1 MLIATL
7 LLMGLGLAASIM
19 LAIAS
24 KVFYVWEDP
33 RIEQV
38 EEALLGANCGGC
50 GYAGCAAA
58 AEVVVLGK
66 ANADVCVAGG
76 FEIAQ
81 NVAAVMGLSVEEKEP
96 EISKPGCYYGFQ
108 DAELKYDYSGVMD
121 CRAAA
126 LLYGGSKECNIGC
139 LGLGTCVRAC
149 PFDALSMGENNL
161 PVVNKDR
168 CTSCGVCA
176 EVCPKEIITV
186 TSAAKRIISDYK
198 ISECTAPCQRTCPA
212 EIDIPEYIRQVT
224 KKDYLGAVRVIKEKN
239 PFILVCGWLCPAP
252 CESECRRNLIDEPV
266 TINALKKFVA
276 NYERE
281 SGKRAEYYL
290 PPASGKKITLVGGG
304 AAGLTAAYYLRRL
317 GHQAKILEAT
327 GKLGGIL
334 RYVITEDRLPREVL
348 DWDIDGILEIGVEA
362 ETGKVMGKDF
372 TLGSLFAEGADMVLL
387 TTGGWDSRQIMRGKF
402 WGEAMVPGSYLLL
415 DFLVAASKGVI
426 KPDAVGEKV
435 VIVGGGKTAAKA
447 ANICL
452 NKGARQVT
460 IVFPYS
466 KEKAQFYDIDIKES
480 DNIKIIYSAVPV
492 ELRGEGD
499 RLTGISFRMDNR
511 EIQDLPLDNLLVGSG
526 RLPEMLFVNA
536 SAGTGEEAEESEKD
550 KGPCQWKTVGVLKVF
565 PGDTDM
571 GIFAVGET
579 GRPTDLTGVVI
590 ATRRGRKMVRTIH
603 LYVSGEEI
611 SPEPGVILDKN
622 ELQDVFEVEQAKE
635 LEMPRSNINNIMT
648 LNEEESQR
656 EASRCLECGLICY
669 KKSLVPDA
677 WGLEKDRAQKAE
689 K

>member
-7 LLMGLGLAASIM
+7 LLTGLGLAASIM

-24 KVFYVWEDP
+24 KVFYLWEDP

-50 GYAGCAAA
+50 GYAGCSAA
-58 AEVVVLGK
+58 AEAVVLGK
-66 ANADVCVAGG
+66 AQADVCVAGG

-81 NVAAVMGLSVEEKEP
+81 NVAVVMGLSVEEKEP
-96 EISKPGCYYGFQ
+96 EISKPGCYYGFK
-108 DAELKYDYSGVMD
+108 DADLKYDYSGVMD

-176 EVCPKEIITV
+176 EVCPKGIITV

-198 ISECTAPCQRTCPA
+198 INECTAPCQRTCPA
-212 EIDIPEYIRQVT
+212 EIDIPEYIRQIT

-239 PFILVCGWLCPAP
+239 PFPLVCGWLCPAP
-252 CESECRRNLIDEPV
+252 CESECRRNLVDEPV

-290 PPASGKKITLVGGG
+290 PPASGKKITVVGGG
-304 AAGLTAAYYLRRL
+304 VEGLTAAYYLRRL
-317 GHQAKILEAT
+317 GHQSKVLEAT

-372 TLGSLFAEGADMVLL
+372 TLGSLFAQGAEMVLL

-402 WGEAMVPGSYLLL
+402 WGEAMVPGIYLLL

-426 KPDAVGEKV
+426 KSDAVGKKV

-452 NKGARQVT
+452 NKGAAEVT
-460 IVFPYS
+460 VVFPYA
-466 KEKAQFYDIDIKES
+466 KEKAQLYDIDIKET
-480 DNIKIIYSAVPV
+480 DNMKIIFSAVPV

-499 RLTGISFRMDNR
+499 RLTEISFRMDNG
-511 EIQDLPLDNLLVGSG
+511 EIKDFPLDNLLVGSG
-526 RLPEMLFVNA
+526 RFPEMLFVNA
-536 SAGTGEEAEESEKD
+536 SADADTGEEEEPEGPEKD
-550 KGPCQWKTVGVLKVF
+550 KGPCQWKTVEVLKVC
-565 PGDTDM
+565 PRGGDI
-571 GIFAVGET
+571 GIFSVGES
-579 GRPTDLTGVVI
+579 GRSTDLTGVVI
-590 ATRRGRKMVRTIH
+590 ATGRGRKMVRAIQ
-603 LYVSGEEI
+603 LYISGEEI
-611 SPEPGVILDKN
+611 SPEPGVIT
-622 ELQDVFEVEQAKE
+622 EEIEIQDVFEVEQAKE
-635 LEMPRSNINNIMT
+635 LEVPRANINNIMT

-669 KKSLVPDA
+669 KRSLEP
-677 WGLEKDRAQKAE
+677 RA
-689 K
+689 

>member
-24 KVFYVWEDP
+24 KVFYIWEDP

-50 GYAGCAAA
+50 GYAGCSAA
-58 AEVVVLGK
+58 AEAVVSGK
-66 ANADVCVAGG
+66 AKADVCVAGG

-81 NVAAVMGLSVEEKEP
+81 NVAVVMGLSVEEKEP
-96 EISKPGCYYGFQ
+96 EISKPGCYYGFH
-108 DAELKYDYSGVMD
+108 DADLKYDYSGVMD

-149 PFDALSMGENNL
+149 PFDALSIGENNL
-161 PVVNKDR
+161 PVVNENR

-176 EVCPKEIITV
+176 EVCPKGIITV
-186 TSAAKRIISDYK
+186 TSAARRIISDYK

-212 EIDIPEYIRQVT
+212 EIDIPEYIRQIT
-224 KKDYLGAVRVIKEKN
+224 KRDYLGAVRVIKEKN
-239 PFILVCGWLCPAP
+239 PFPLVCGWLCPAP

-281 SGKRAEYYL
+281 TGKRAEYYL
-290 PPASGKKITLVGGG
+290 PPASGKKISVVGGG
-304 AAGLTAAYYLRRL
+304 VEGLTAAYYLRRL
-317 GHQAKILEAT
+317 GHQSKVLEAT

-334 RYVITEDRLPREVL
+334 RYVITDDRLPRDVL
-348 DWDIDGILEIGVEA
+348 DWDIEGILEIGVEA

-372 TLGSLFAEGADMVLL
+372 TLGSLLNEGAEMVLL

-402 WGEAMVPGSYLLL
+402 WGEAMVPGCYLLL
-415 DFLVAASKGVI
+415 DFLVAASKGMI
-426 KPDAVGEKV
+426 EPDAVGEKV
-435 VIVGGGKTAAKA
+435 VIVGGGKTATKA

-452 NKGARQVT
+452 NKGAQKVT

-466 KEKAQFYDIDIKES
+466 KEKAQFYDINVKES
-480 DNIKIIYSAVPV
+480 DSIKIIFSAVPV

-499 RLTGISFRMDNR
+499 QLNEISFRMDNG
-511 EIQDLPLDNLLVGSG
+511 EIQDFPLDNLLVGSG
-526 RLPEMLFVNA
+526 RFPEMLFINA
-536 SAGTGEEAEESEKD
+536 SASAGEGRGEEPEKSETD
-550 KGPCQWKTVGVLKVF
+550 RGSCQWKTIEVLKVF
-565 PGDTDM
+565 PGGEDI
-571 GIFAVGET
+571 GIFSVGET

-590 ATRRGRKMVRTIH
+590 ATGRGRKMVRAVQ
-603 LYVSGEEI
+603 LYISGEEI
-611 SPEPGVILDKN
+611 SPEPGVITN
-622 ELQDVFEVEQAKE
+622 QTELQNVLEIKESKE
-635 LEMPRSNINNIMT
+635 LEMLRANVNNIMI
-648 LNEEESQR
+648 LNEDQSQK
-656 EASRCLECGLICY
+656 EAKRCLECGLICY
-669 KKSLVPDA
+669 KKALSPEPGA
-677 WGLEKDRAQKAE
+677 
-689 K
+689 

>member
-7 LLMGLGLAASIM
+7 LLTGLGLAASIM

-24 KVFYVWEDP
+24 KIFYVWEDP
-33 RIEQV
+33 RIERV

-58 AEVVVLGK
+58 AEAVVLGK
-66 ANADVCVAGG
+66 TNADVCVAGG

-81 NVAAVMGLSVEEKEP
+81 AVAAVMGLSVEEKEP
-96 EISKPGCYYGFQ
+96 EIAKPGCYYGFQ
-108 DAELKYDYSGVMD
+108 DADLKYDYSGVMD
-121 CRAAA
+121 CRAAV

-176 EVCPKEIITV
+176 EVCPKGIITV

-212 EIDIPEYIRQVT
+212 EIDIPEYIRQIT
-224 KKDYLGAVRVIKEKN
+224 RRDYLGAVRVIKEKN
-239 PFILVCGWLCPAP
+239 PFPLVCGWLCPAP
-252 CESECRRNLIDEPV
+252 CEAECRRNLIDEPV

-290 PPASGKKITLVGGG
+290 PPASGKKITVIGGG
-304 AAGLTAAYYLRRL
+304 VEGLTAAYYLRRL
-317 GHQAKILEAT
+317 GHQANVLEAT
-327 GKLGGIL
+327 GNLGGIL
-334 RYVITEDRLPREVL
+334 RYVITEDRLPRDVL

-372 TLGSLFAEGADMVLL
+372 TLGSLFNDGAEMVLL

-415 DFLVAASKGVI
+415 DFLLAASKG
-426 KPDAVGEKV
+426 KLESSTLGEKV
-435 VIVGGGKTAAKA
+435 VIVGGGKTAARA

-452 NKGARQVT
+452 NKGAREVT
-460 IVFPYS
+460 VVFPYS
-466 KEKAQFYDIDIKES
+466 KEKARFYDIDIKET
-480 DNIKIIYSAVPV
+480 DNMKIIFSAVPV

-499 RLTGISFRMDNR
+499 RLTEISIRRDNG

-526 RLPEMLFVNA
+526 RFPEMLFINA
-536 SAGTGEEAEESEKD
+536 SMDAETGEEEEPEVSEKV
-550 KGPCQWKTVGVLKVF
+550 KGPCRWKTVEVLKVF
-565 PGDTDM
+565 PGNADI
-571 GIFAVGET
+571 GIFAVAEQ

-590 ATRRGRKMVRTIH
+590 ATGRGRKMVRAVQ
-603 LYVSGEEI
+603 LYISGEEI
-611 SPEPGVILDKN
+611 VPEPGVITDPT
-622 ELQDVFEVEQAKE
+622 ELQNVFEVEAAKE
-635 LEMPRSNINNIMT
+635 LEAPRANINNIMT

-669 KKSLVPDA
+669 KKSLEP
-677 WGLEKDRAQKAE
+677 RA
-689 K
+689 

>member
-1 MLIATL
+1 MLTATL
-7 LLMGLGLAASIM
+7 LLTGLGLAASIM

-24 KVFYVWEDP
+24 KIFYIWEDP

-50 GYAGCAAA
+50 GYAGCSAA
-58 AEVVVLGK
+58 AEAVVLGRAK
-66 ANADVCVAGG
+66 ADVCVAGG

-81 NVAAVMGLSVEEKEP
+81 AVAAVMGLSVEEKEP

-108 DAELKYDYSGVMD
+108 NADLKYDYSGVMD
-121 CRAAA
+121 CRAAV
-126 LLYGGSKECNIGC
+126 LLYGGGKECNIGC

-149 PFDALSMGENNL
+149 PFNALSMGENNL

-176 EVCPKEIITV
+176 EVCPKGIITV

-212 EIDIPEYIRQVT
+212 EIDIPEYIRQIT
-224 KKDYLGAVRVIKEKN
+224 RRDYLGAVRVIKEKN
-239 PFILVCGWLCPAP
+239 PFPLVCGWLCPAP
-252 CESECRRNLIDEPV
+252 CEAECRRNLIDEPV

-290 PPASGKKITLVGGG
+290 PPAPGKKITVIGGG
-304 AAGLTAAYYLRRL
+304 VEGLTAAYYLRRL
-317 GHQAKILEAT
+317 GHQSKVLEAT

-334 RYVITEDRLPREVL
+334 RYVITEDRLPRDVL

-362 ETGKVMGKDF
+362 ETNKVMGKDF
-372 TLGSLFAEGADMVLL
+372 TLGSLFNDGEEMVLL

-415 DFLVAASKGVI
+415 DFLVAASKGDLDSSAPG
-426 KPDAVGEKV
+426 KKV

-452 NKGARQVT
+452 NKGAEEVT
-460 IVFPYS
+460 VIFPYA
-466 KEKAQFYDIDIKES
+466 KQKAQFYDIDIKET
-480 DNIKIIYSAVPV
+480 DNIKIIFSAVPV

-499 RLTGISFRMDNR
+499 RLAEISICMDNG
-511 EIQDLPLDNLLVGSG
+511 EVQDLPLDNLLVGSG
-526 RLPEMLFVNA
+526 RFPEMLFVNA
-536 SAGTGEEAEESEKD
+536 SAGTGQEPEEPGKD
-550 KGPCQWKTVGVLKVF
+550 RGSCRWKTVGVLNVF
-565 PGDTDM
+565 PGNADM

-590 ATRRGRKMVRTIH
+590 ATRRGRKMVRAVQ
-603 LYVSGEEI
+603 LYISGEEI
-611 SPEPGVILDKN
+611 LPEPGVIMDQT
-622 ELQDVFEVEQAKE
+622 ELQNVFEIEEAKE
-635 LEMPRSNINNIMT
+635 LEAPRANINNIMT

-669 KKSLVPDA
+669 KRSLGPSA
-677 WGLEKDRAQKAE
+677 
-689 K
+689 

>member
-7 LLMGLGLAASIM
+7 LLTGLGLAASIM

-24 KVFYVWEDP
+24 KVFYTWEDP

-58 AEVVVLGK
+58 AEAVVLGK

-81 NVAAVMGLSVEEKEP
+81 AVAAVMGLSVEEKEP
-96 EISKPGCYYGFQ
+96 EISKPGCYYGIQ
-108 DAELKYDYSGVMD
+108 DADLKYDYSGVMD
-121 CRAAA
+121 CRAAV
-126 LLYGGSKECNIGC
+126 LLYGGGKECNIGC

-161 PVVNKDR
+161 PVVNKKR

-176 EVCPKEIITV
+176 EVCPKGIITI
-186 TSAAKRIISDYK
+186 TSAAKRIVSDYK
-198 ISECTAPCQRTCPA
+198 ASECTAPCQRTCPA
-212 EIDIPEYIRQVT
+212 EIDIPEYIRQIT
-224 KKDYLGAVRVIKEKN
+224 RRDYLGAVRVIKEKN
-239 PFILVCGWLCPAP
+239 PFPLVCGWLCPAP
-252 CESECRRNLIDEPV
+252 CEAECRRNLVDEPV

-290 PPASGKKITLVGGG
+290 PPTSGKRITVIGGG
-304 AAGLTAAYYLRRL
+304 VEGLTAAYYLRRL
-317 GHQAKILEAT
+317 GHQSKVLEAT
-327 GKLGGIL
+327 DNLGGIL
-334 RYVITEDRLPREVL
+334 RYVITEDRLPRDVL

-372 TLGSLFAEGADMVLL
+372 TLGSLFNDGAEMVLL

-402 WGEAMVPGSYLLL
+402 WGETMVPGSYLLL
-415 DFLVAASKGVI
+415 DFLVAASKG
-426 KPDAVGEKV
+426 KLESSALGKKA

-452 NKGARQVT
+452 NKGAEEVT
-460 IVFPYS
+460 VVFPYS
-466 KEKAQFYDIDIKES
+466 KEKARFYDIDIKET
-480 DNIKIIYSAVPV
+480 DNMKIIFSAVPV

-499 RLTGISFRMDNR
+499 RLTGLSIRMDNG

-526 RLPEMLFVNA
+526 RFPEMLFINA
-536 SAGTGEEAEESEKD
+536 SADADTGEEEEPEGPEKD
-550 KGPCQWKTVGVLKVF
+550 KGPCQWKTVQVLKVF
-565 PGDTDM
+565 PGNADI
-571 GIFAVGET
+571 GIFAVAER

-590 ATRRGRKMVRTIH
+590 AAGRGRKMVRAVQ
-603 LYVSGEEI
+603 LYISGEEI
-611 SPEPGVILDKN
+611 APEPGVITEQT
-622 ELQDVFEVEQAKE
+622 ELQNVFEIEEAKE
-635 LEMPRSNINNIMT
+635 LEALRANINNIMT

-656 EASRCLECGLICY
+656 EASRCLECGLLCY
-669 KKSLVPDA
+669 KKSLEP
-677 WGLEKDRAQKAE
+677 RA
-689 K
+689 

>member
-1 MLIATL
+1 MLIATI

-33 RIEQV
+33 RIERV

-66 ANADVCVAGG
+66 AKPDVCVAGG

-81 NVAAVMGLSVEEKEP
+81 NVAAVMGLAVEEKEP
-96 EISKPGCYYGFQ
+96 EISKPGCYYGLQ
-108 DAELKYDYSGVMD
+108 DADLKYDYSGVMD

-149 PFDALSMGENNL
+149 PFDALSMGENDL

-212 EIDIPEYIRQVT
+212 EIDIPEYIHQVT
-224 KKDYLGAVRVIKEKN
+224 ERDYLGAVRVIKEKN
-239 PFILVCGWLCPAP
+239 PFPLVCGWLCPAP

-281 SGKRAEYYL
+281 TGQRAEYYL
-290 PPASGKKITLVGGG
+290 PPAAGKKITVIGGG
-304 AAGLTAAYYLRRL
+304 VEGLTAAYYLRRL
-317 GHQAKILEAT
+317 GHQPKILEAT

-334 RYVITEDRLPREVL
+334 RYVITADRLPGDVL
-348 DWDIDGILEIGVEA
+348 EWDIEGILETGVEA
-362 ETGKVMGKDF
+362 ETGKVMGRDF
-372 TLGSLFAEGADMVLL
+372 TLNSLFDEGAEMVLM

-402 WGEAMVPGSYLLL
+402 WGEAMVPGTYLLL
-415 DFLVAASKGVI
+415 DFLVAASKDVI
-426 KPDAVGEKV
+426 KPEAVGKKV

-452 NKGARQVT
+452 HKGAREVT

-466 KEKAQFYDIDIKES
+466 KDRAEIYGIDPGDIKDPEKV
-480 DNIKIIYSAVPV
+480 KIIYSCIPL
-492 ELRGEGD
+492 ELRGEGH
-499 RLTGISFRMDNR
+499 RLS
-511 EIQDLPLDNLLVGSG
+511 EILIGKTPDTAVPIPLDSLIVGSG
-526 RLPEMLFVNA
+526 RFPEMLFVRN
-536 SAGTGEEAEESEKD
+536 EENINK
-550 KGPCQWKTVGVLKVF
+550 WKTVEVCSVF
-565 PGDTDM
+565 PTETDI

-579 GRPTDLTGVVI
+579 GRPTDLTGVVL
-590 ATRRGRKMVRTIH
+590 AVRRGRKIVRAIQ
-603 LYVSGEEI
+603 LYISEENI
-611 SPEPGVILDKN
+611 GPETGVITEENEKEQQNVREIAQPGALAFPRKNIDNRLSLSPE
-622 ELQDVFEVEQAKE
+622 
-635 LEMPRSNINNIMT
+635 
-648 LNEEESQR
+648 
-656 EASRCLECGLICY
+656 EARIEANRCLSCGLICY
-669 KKSLVPDA
+669 KKRIEVLGPALPSRPAL
-677 WGLEKDRAQKAE
+677 AE
-689 K
+689 HIAEESGS

>member
-19 LAIAS
+19 LAVAS

-33 RIEQV
+33 RIERV
-38 EEALLGANCGGC
+38 EDALLGANCGGC
-50 GYAGCAAA
+50 GYAGCSAA
-58 AEVVVLGK
+58 AEAVVLGK
-66 ANADVCVAGG
+66 AKADVCVAGG

-81 NVAAVMGLSVEEKEP
+81 NVAVVMGLSVEEKEP

-108 DAELKYDYSGVMD
+108 DADLKYDYSGVMD

-161 PVVNKDR
+161 PLVNKDR

-212 EIDIPEYIRQVT
+212 EIDIPEYIHQVT
-224 KKDYLGAVRVIKEKN
+224 ERDYLGAVRVIKEKN
-239 PFILVCGWLCPAP
+239 PFPLVCGWLCPAP

-266 TINALKKFVA
+266 TINALKKFVS

-281 SGKRAEYYL
+281 TGQRAEYYL
-290 PPASGKKITLVGGG
+290 PPASGKKITVVGGG
-304 AAGLTAAYYLRRL
+304 VEGLTAAYYLRRL
-317 GHQAKILEAT
+317 GHQPKVLEAT

-334 RYVITEDRLPREVL
+334 RYVITGDRLPGEVL
-348 DWDIDGILEIGVEA
+348 NWDIDGILEIGVEA

-372 TLGSLFAEGADMVLL
+372 TLGSLFAEGAEMVLL

-435 VIVGGGKTAAKA
+435 VIVGGGKTAPKA

-452 NKGARQVT
+452 NKGAREVT

-466 KEKAQFYDIDIKES
+466 KDRAEIYGIYPGDIKEPEKV
-480 DNIKIIYSAVPV
+480 KIIYSCIPL
-492 ELRGEGD
+492 ELRGEGG
-499 RLTGISFRMDNR
+499 RLS
-511 EIQDLPLDNLLVGSG
+511 EIFIGKTSDGAVSIPLDSLIVGSG
-526 RLPEMLFVNA
+526 RFPEMLFVRN
-536 SAGTGEEAEESEKD
+536 EENINK
-550 KGPCQWKTVGVLKVF
+550 WKTVEVCSVF
-565 PGDTDM
+565 PTETGI
-571 GIFAVGET
+571 GIFAVGDT
-579 GRPTDLTGVVI
+579 GRPTDLTGVVL
-590 ATRRGRKMVRTIH
+590 AVRRGRKIVRAIQ
-603 LYVSGEEI
+603 LYISEENI
-611 SPEPGVILDKN
+611 GPETGVIFEENEKEQQNVREIVNPEALVFPRKNIDNRFSLSPE
-622 ELQDVFEVEQAKE
+622 
-635 LEMPRSNINNIMT
+635 
-648 LNEEESQR
+648 
-656 EASRCLECGLICY
+656 EARIEANRCLSCGLICY
-669 KKSLVPDA
+669 MKQIEVLGPTPSSRPALP
-677 WGLEKDRAQKAE
+677 EHIAE
-689 K
+689 ELGS

>member
-7 LLMGLGLAASIM
+7 LLTGLGLAASIM

-33 RIEQV
+33 RIERV

-50 GYAGCAAA
+50 GYAGCSAA
-58 AEVVVLGK
+58 AEAVVLGK

-81 NVAAVMGLSVEEKEP
+81 AVAAVMGLSVEEKEP

-108 DAELKYDYSGVMD
+108 DADLKYEYSGVMD
-121 CRAAA
+121 CRAAV

-176 EVCPKEIITV
+176 EVCPKGIITV
-186 TSAAKRIISDYK
+186 TSAVKRIVSDYK
-198 ISECTAPCQRTCPA
+198 TSECTAPCQRTCPA
-212 EIDIPEYIRQVT
+212 EIDIPEYIRQIT
-224 KKDYLGAVRVIKEKN
+224 RRDYLGAVRVIKEKN
-239 PFILVCGWLCPAP
+239 PFPLVCGWLCPAP
-252 CESECRRNLIDEPV
+252 CEAECRRNLIDEPV

-290 PPASGKKITLVGGG
+290 PPASGKKITVIGGG
-304 AAGLTAAYYLRRL
+304 VEGLTAAYYLRRL
-317 GHQAKILEAT
+317 GHQSKVLEAT
-327 GKLGGIL
+327 GNLGGIL
-334 RYVITEDRLPREVL
+334 RYVITEDRLPRDVL
-348 DWDIDGILEIGVEA
+348 DWDIDSILEIGIEA
-362 ETGKVMGKDF
+362 ETNKVMGKDF
-372 TLGSLFAEGADMVLL
+372 TLGSLFNDGAEMVLL

-415 DFLVAASKGVI
+415 DFLVAASKGELESSA
-426 KPDAVGEKV
+426 PGEKV
-435 VIVGGGKTAAKA
+435 VIVGGGKTAVKA

-452 NKGARQVT
+452 NKGAGEVT
-460 IVFPYS
+460 VVFPYS
-466 KEKAQFYDIDIKES
+466 KQKAQFYDIDIKET
-480 DNIKIIYSAVPV
+480 DNIKIIFSAVPV

-499 RLTGISFRMDNR
+499 RLTEISIRMDNG
-511 EIQDLPLDNLLVGSG
+511 EVQDLPLDNLLVGSG
-526 RLPEMLFVNA
+526 RFPEMLFVNA
-536 SAGTGEEAEESEKD
+536 SADADTGEEEEPEESEKD
-550 KGPCQWKTVGVLKVF
+550 KGPCQWKTAEILNVF
-565 PGDTDM
+565 PGNAGI
-571 GIFAVGET
+571 GIFAVAER

-590 ATRRGRKMVRTIH
+590 ATGRGRKMVRAVQ
-603 LYVSGEEI
+603 LYISGEEI
-611 SPEPGVILDKN
+611 APEPRVITDQS
-622 ELQDVFEVEQAKE
+622 ELQNVFEVEAAKE
-635 LEMPRSNINNIMT
+635 LEAPRANINNIMT

-656 EASRCLECGLICY
+656 EAGRCLECGLICY
-669 KKSLVPDA
+669 KKSLEP
-677 WGLEKDRAQKAE
+677 RA
-689 K
+689 